1 MSLLL
6 YSDGETFAT
15 GAIIYQYA
23 PATPSETTNRL
34 VLTVAVENVITQAI
48 VDTGAPY
55 PIIAPR
61 VARNAGLDR
70 LPILERITM
79 LVRGMR
85 LEGGLIRVTM
95 TLIADEG
102 DDLDVPATA
111 FIPDAE
117 EYWGNFPSFIGQI
130 GFLERICYAVN
141 PSTNTFYFGPLS

>member
-6 YSDGETFAT
+6 YPDGESFAI
-15 GAIIYQYA
+15 GAIRYQYA
-23 PATPSETTNRL
+23 PATTSETTNRIII
-34 VLTVAVENVITQAI
+34 TVAVENVITQAI

-55 PIIAPR
+55 PIIAPK
-61 VARNAGLDR
+61 VARQAGLDR
-70 LPILERITM
+70 LTPLERITM

-95 TLIADEG
+95 TLLANEG
-102 DDLDVPATA
+102 EDLDVSATA
-111 FIPDAE
+111 FIPDVE

-141 PSTNTFYFGPLS
+141 PSTNTFYFGELP